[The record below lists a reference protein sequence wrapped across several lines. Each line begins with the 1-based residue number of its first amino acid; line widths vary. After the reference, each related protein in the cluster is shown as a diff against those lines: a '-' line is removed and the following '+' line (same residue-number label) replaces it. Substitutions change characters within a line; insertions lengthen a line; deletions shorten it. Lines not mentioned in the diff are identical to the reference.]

1 MRNVEGRVKQPENE
15 AAENTKAVSRI
26 VQRIFEILLL
36 SHDFGTV
43 SVSNV
48 VQGKLSH
55 PCQNVE
61 NLHSQS

>member
-15 AAENTKAVSRI
+15 VAENTKAVSRI
-26 VQRIFEILLL
+26 VQRIFEALLL

-48 VQGKLSH
+48 VQGRL
-55 PCQNVE
+55 
-61 NLHSQS
+61 